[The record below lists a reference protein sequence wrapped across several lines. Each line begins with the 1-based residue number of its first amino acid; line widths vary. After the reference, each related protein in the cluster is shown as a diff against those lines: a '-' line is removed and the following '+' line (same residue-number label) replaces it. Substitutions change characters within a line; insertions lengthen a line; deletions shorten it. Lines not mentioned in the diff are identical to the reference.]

1 MKKVITITTLV
12 VLSLLLIA
20 SKQPERMQTFAQP
33 KNQDLTYAEEV
44 YLGRLNMSYVKD
56 KESVKQLL
64 LKDYRQGHQFSQK
77 VVFYDDAEDL
87 DLISLS
93 GGWPVFVDD
102 LKEEKDTSKHDREI
116 ARKLYQRK

>member
-1 MKKVITITTLV
+1 
-12 VLSLLLIA
+12 
-20 SKQPERMQTFAQP
+20 
-33 KNQDLTYAEEV
+33 
-44 YLGRLNMSYVKD
+44 MSYVKD
-56 KESVKQLL
+56 KDTLKRILI
-64 LKDYRQGHQFSQK
+64 KDYRQGHRYSQD

>member
-1 MKKVITITTLV
+1 MKKAITFTTLV

-20 SKQPERMQTFAQP
+20 SKQPERMQTFTQP

-93 GGWPVFVDD
+93 GGWPVFVGD
-102 LKEEKDTSKHDREI
+102 LKEKDNSKHDLEI
-116 ARKLYQRK
+116 TRKLYQRK

>member
-1 MKKVITITTLV
+1 MKKAITFTTLV

-33 KNQDLTYAEEV
+33 KNQDLTYAEDV
-44 YLGRLNMSYVKD
+44 YLSRLNMSYVKD
-56 KESVKQLL
+56 KDT
-64 LKDYRQGHQFSQK
+64 LKRLVLKKYRQGYQYSQD

-102 LKEEKDTSKHDREI
+102 LKEKDNSQHDLEI

>member
-1 MKKVITITTLV
+1 MKKAITFTTLV

-56 KESVKQLL
+56 KESLKQLL
-64 LKDYRQGHQFSQK
+64 LKDYRTGHQYSQH
-77 VVFYDDAEDL
+77 VVFYDDAKDL

-93 GGWPVFVDD
+93 GGWPVFVDN
-102 LKEEKDTSKHDREI
+102 LKETDNSKHDLEI